1 MSDADI
7 KEARRILR
15 LIQEHLLDAHLR
27 LGAKQEPAG
36 LVDVIYCEDNGLR
49 DLNYVTPR
57 KSTAWVPGPQVEMGL
72 NRLSELG
79 RAKRVSFIEG
89 LYLPVF
95 AKSLR
100 ELGLK
105 AEREIT
111 LMTYTPPKGAKP
123 SAIDLPEGVAIK
135 PFSDA
140 DHGQAWRDIWR
151 DPAFDMMASG
161 IEPMYVGEESQES
174 RQQDFVLTKDDA
186 VIGAARITFHEQT
199 AHIVALA
206 LKRENHTP
214 ETARILHQAALNATL
229 ERACE
234 LIFIS
239 GEKEADRAVCR
250 NIGFVDTDSIICYAE
265 ASTDAQPDGKT
276 SNPHEDTLAQ
286 PVLALR

>member
-1 MSDADI
+1 V
-7 KEARRILR
+7 
-15 LIQEHLLDAHLR
+15 
-27 LGAKQEPAG
+27 G
-36 LVDVIYCEDNGLR
+36 
-49 DLNYVTPR
+49 
-57 KSTAWVPGPQVEMGL
+57 
-72 NRLSELG
+72 
-79 RAKRVSFIEG
+79 SF
-89 LYLPVF
+89 LLPV
-95 AKSLR
+95 
-100 ELGLK
+100 
-105 AEREIT
+105 
-111 LMTYTPPKGAKP
+111 
-123 SAIDLPEGVAIK
+123 
-135 PFSDA
+135 SDN
-140 DHGQAWRDIWR
+140 
-151 DPAFDMMASG
+151 
-161 IEPMYVGEESQES
+161 ESQES